1 MRLETIAAYAIIL
14 ASRAP
19 STLSAAESIRGGGG
33 KNEDDRGLIQVHH
46 HDRNN
51 PYRMFTDHLDG
62 EVEEELPQN
71 DIDIQEASP
80 EVNQLVA
87 DPRIIGGIAADKNEY
102 PFMVSLKDRIGT
114 FCGGSHIACNLVLT
128 AA

>member
-1 MRLETIAAYAIIL
+1 MRLQTIAAYAIIL

-19 STLSAAESIRGGGG
+19 TTAESIRGAGE

-71 DIDIQEASP
+71 DIDIQDASP
-80 EVNQLVA
+80 EVNQLVP
-87 DPRIIGGIAADKNEY
+87 DPRIIGGSAADNGEH
-102 PFMVSLKDRIGT
+102 PFMVSLRDRIGD
-114 FCGGSHIACNLVLT
+114 FCAGSRIACNMILT